1 MQRGEGNGDGPAGLP
16 DRATAEV
23 MLTAALGQIDWARRY
38 TLELLAATPREL
50 WFERPGLVASE
61 GSQTSG
67 PLPTHIAW
75 QVGHL
80 AVSQYGLLMF
90 RIHGRRDEDLELIPS
105 RFRKAYARGSD
116 PTAEA
121 AKQCSADELF
131 DRLETV
137 HRSAIQGLTQG
148 FDSGTLLEPV
158 DMPYAVYPI
167 KLGAILFCP
176 LHEQIHSGQIGLIRR
191 GLGLP
196 SVR

>member
-1 MQRGEGNGDGPAGLP
+1 MNLGDDGDSFAPRIP
-16 DRATAEV
+16 DLATAEV
-23 MLTAALGQIDWARRY
+23 MMTAALGQIDWARRY

-50 WFERPGLVASE
+50 WFERPTVSNSRTGESAM
-61 GSQTSG
+61 Q
-67 PLPTHIAW
+67 LPTHIAW

-90 RIHGRRDEDLELIPS
+90 RIHGRRDEDLDLIPS

-116 PTAEA
+116 PTATSSG
-121 AKQCSADELF
+121 QCSADELF
-131 DRLETV
+131 ERLETV
-137 HRSAIQGLTQG
+137 HRNAITGLTQG
-148 FDSGTLLEPV
+148 FDTGVLLHPV

-191 GLGLP
+191 ALGLAP
-196 SVR
+196 VR